1 MLVEVVKKQQG
12 LFGVGTCTERLDY
25 SFVSSSSCDWRSMV
39 KLAMIFPSSRVQ
51 LLCWQLLVEA

>member
-12 LFGVGTCTERLDY
+12 LSGVGTCTERPDY
-25 SFVSSSSCDWRSMV
+25 SFVFSSSCDWRSMV
-39 KLAMIFPSSRVQ
+39 KLAIIFPSSGVQ